1 MADNSTGDNPEIVS
15 EYYENYTETQ
25 REIQAIEIRKTR
37 NSLFTIAAIVFIGDL
52 LGLMM
57 LPDKS
62 YFLRGLLVILV
73 VPVIIVAMGLL
84 ATKEPLVAM
93 IVTAIIIAA
102 VWIYAIVATAGKA
115 AMMGL
120 LAKAI
125 IIYFI
130 ISGFRHAAEANR
142 IKKEL
147 DT

>member
-1 MADNSTGDNPEIVS
+1 MADNTTGDNPEIVS
-15 EYYENYTETQ
+15 EYYENHTETQ

-62 YFLRGLLVILV
+62 YFLVGLLIILV
-73 VPVIIVAMGLL
+73 VPLIITAMALL

-102 VWIYAIVATAGKA
+102 VWIYTIIATRGQA
-115 AMMGL
+115 AMMGWL
-120 LAKAI
+120 VKAI

-130 ISGFRHAAEANR
+130 ISGFRHAQEANR

-147 DT
+147 NN